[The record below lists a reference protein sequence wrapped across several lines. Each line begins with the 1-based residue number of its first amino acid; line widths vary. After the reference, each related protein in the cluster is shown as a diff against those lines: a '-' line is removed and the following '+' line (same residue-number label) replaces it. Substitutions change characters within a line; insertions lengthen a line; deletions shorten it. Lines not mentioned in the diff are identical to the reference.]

1 MTCSPV
7 FSLGEK
13 FTIFHPKKM
22 GNIGSFSFT
31 SIISTNFANFWGA
44 GSHKNFSPSQNWKKR
59 TLVCGQFK
67 QCRPTNMLH
76 DLMYKRTGD
85 SGPG

>member
-1 MTCSPV
+1 V

-13 FTIFHPKKM
+13 FTTFHPKNM

-31 SIISTNFANFWGA
+31 SIISTNFADFWGA

-59 TLVCGQFK
+59 TLVRSVQAVQANK
-67 QCRPTNMLH
+67 HT
-76 DLMYKRTGD
+76 
-85 SGPG
+85 S

>member
-13 FTIFHPKKM
+13 FTIFHPKNM

-31 SIISTNFANFWGA
+31 SIISTILLIFG
-44 GSHKNFSPSQNWKKR
+44 GQEVTKISVHHKIGKKEH
-59 TLVCGQFK
+59 LSGQFK
-67 QCRPTNMLH
+67 QCRPTNILH